1 MKISGGNE
9 ARGIR
14 SSSPKRKADKASGAG
29 FAGHLSGNSAPA
41 STDAATGPAS
51 VASLLAVQATG
62 DALEGRRQALDRG
75 EGLLQRMEAIQL
87 ALLEGRLDDDA
98 LQRLAAELERQNTG
112 SGDPDLSELIA
123 EIELRAAVELAKR
136 GLNIK

>member
-1 MKISGGNE
+1 M
-9 ARGIR
+9 R
-14 SSSPKRKADKASGAG
+14 P
-29 FAGHLSGNSAPA
+29 
-41 STDAATGPAS
+41 TGPAS